1 MAILPSFGDESPF
14 EDLYP
19 LGSKQ
24 SRAREA
30 EKIRQDFVK
39 KSKPL
44 PPFPLKRPAGRES
57 SQNDE

>member
-1 MAILPSFGDESPF
+1 MHSFPDESHF
-14 EDLYP
+14 QDILP

-44 PPFPLKRPAGRES
+44 PPYPLQRPVSTDSDPTEP
-57 SQNDE
+57 D